1 MKKIYDKS
9 KEFLDNF
16 DDLKDYNDISIKL
29 EEICL
34 CFLKKQNITKQIKI
48 EFEDNK
54 AFGNFATEYPD
65 KISFNKLRYDT
76 IKSLKIDCTS
86 NTHLE
91 ELYDFYN
98 CYYENANN
106 SKFSICLYNF
116 IKKYTGFGLQDYFL
130 QMGSYKT
137 IKYELLETLFHETQH
152 IIQQD
157 FNERYINNKKPINLK
172 DIILIFTMLFNTM
185 YHRLLDNNIQFDYV
199 RENYYFP
206 IEFDARYVALTMIE
220 DLRKEYFI
228 NDNLFIQSIL
238 NNNIL
243 PKNISF
249 KELAEKIYEDFEKIY
264 NVYDINFESNY
275 DTIFSIVNKHKDE
288 IISQLVNRYEEM
300 NIIYN
305 KLKIE
310 LNKK

>member
-29 EEICL
+29 EKICL
-34 CFLKKQNITKQIKI
+34 CILKNHNINKQIKVV
-48 EFEDNK
+48 FEDNK
-54 AFGNFATEYPD
+54 AFGNFATEYPN
-65 KISFNKLRYDT
+65 KLSFNKLRNDT
-76 IKSLKIDCTS
+76 IKTLKIDCTS
-86 NTHLE
+86 NTHLK

-98 CYYENANN
+98 HYDENAKN
-106 SKFSICLYNF
+106 SKYSICLFNF
-116 IKKYTGFGLQDYFL
+116 MKKYIGFGLQDYFA

-152 IIQQD
+152 VIQQD

-288 IISQLVNRYEEM
+288 IISQLINRYEEM